1 MSSTYTYPGV
11 YIQELPSPVHPIT
24 GVATSVAAFVGYT
37 ATGIDN
43 RAEMIF
49 SFSDYQRLFGGLASN
64 SELSYAVQQF
74 FLNGGSQAW
83 VVRTPGSYN
92 SPSEQV
98 YADVV
103 FGAMTFSALSSGAWA
118 NGQLL
123 IDIDIQGLNLSS
135 TTSPPGDPLSFNLT
149 VTNLATGTTEYFPLL
164 SLNSNLQNFI
174 ANVLNDPDNGS
185 QLVNVNVTALS
196 ATPVALEVTGVVGTA
211 LASTPVTV
219 GTVTTNYLESVNTI
233 LGGGNTATT
242 ANADCSL
249 VLNLPPS
256 FPPLPTIKVIGKGAP
271 IPQSVQGL
279 ASQLQTAIGNAMVVQ
294 MPGASVSCTAAPL
307 WSGGVNA
314 GTGIRVNVLLPNMP
328 DAVVNFTSPPTATP
342 ALNDAASALGL
353 LAGGTLGGTV
363 TLANILTA
371 LGGSS
376 TATTVTENCTLE
388 VNLPTTMFPIPV
400 PVVVYAKGAA
410 IPSSATPGGL
420 AGIAADLETAINN
433 TLPTQLVGTP
443 IAILGAT
450 GVYQALGGS
459 PGPGATDANADCDMT
474 VNVLSGVTPTSVQ
487 ATVIPNTNA
496 IPNSLVALGTQLTTQ
511 LNAALTGP
519 GVTVACTGI
528 PSAALPTDG
537 FIVVSATV
545 TTTGLPVAL
554 SFGPPTAAGVN
565 NAATALGLVGA
576 EPPNIEV
583 SCSVVSTA
591 TGQAIEVTAVA
602 SDQADAA
609 VSFAVFDPAPDID
622 AATPL
627 GLVGGGSATL
637 AGPTSVNVAHYALG
651 TDNASAAETSSTPAV
666 PMDGL
671 PGADQLIG
679 DQLAFSGIY
688 ALSKVA
694 FNLLCIPDAVRA
706 SAGNPSVLDTNNTA
720 LDPVAV
726 YAAAIALCD
735 QSRAMLL
742 IDPPPTITTV
752 AAAVDWKSST
762 IGVVNA
768 NGAAF
773 WPRLR
778 LADPL
783 NNSQLRTFAPSGVVA
798 GVYANT
804 DTTRGVWKAP
814 AGIGA
819 VLNGVQNM
827 TYQMSDAENGILN
840 PLGLNC
846 FRTFPVYGPV
856 LWGARTLLGAD
867 AEASQWKYVP
877 IRRVALFIES
887 SLYQGTQWVVFEP
900 NDEPL
905 WSAIRLNVGSFM
917 QNLFI
922 EGFFQGQT
930 PTQAY
935 FVKCDSETTTQTDI
949 DNGVVNIVVGF
960 APLYPAEFVVIQ
972 IQQITGQTSS

>member
-1 MSSTYTYPGV
+1 MSSTYAYPGV

-83 VVRTPGSYN
+83 VVRTPGHYN
-92 SPSEQV
+92 SLSGH
-98 YADVV
+98 YADVA
-103 FGAMTFSALSSGAWA
+103 FGNLTFNALSSGAWA
-118 NGQLL
+118 NGELL
-123 IDIDIQGLNLSS
+123 IDIDVQGLNLST
-135 TTSPPGDPLSFNLT
+135 TTSPPGDPLAFNLT
-149 VTNLATGTTEYFPLL
+149 VSNLATNTTEYFPAL
-164 SLNSNLQNFI
+164 SLNGNLQNFI

-185 QLVNVNVTALS
+185 QLVNVDVTGLPTLPTLPPALTVS
-196 ATPVALEVTGVVGTA
+196 GVVGAA
-211 LASTPVTV
+211 LASTPVTT
-219 GTVTTNYLESVNTI
+219 GGVTTNYLESVNAI
-233 LGGGNTATT
+233 LGGGSTATT
-242 ANADCSL
+242 ASADCSL
-249 VLNLPPS
+249 ILNLPS
-256 FPPLPTIKVIGKGAP
+256 TYPPLPTIKVIGKGAP

-279 ASQLQTAIGNAMVVQ
+279 ASQLQTAISSVLAVQ
-294 MPGASVSCTAAPL
+294 MTGASVSCVAAPI
-307 WSGGVNA
+307 WSGGA
-314 GTGIRVNVLLPNMP
+314 PPPPTGNRVNVLLPNMP
-328 DAVVNFTSPPTATP
+328 DAVISFSSPPASP
-342 ALNDAASALGL
+342 PVNDAATALGL
-353 LAGGTLGGTV
+353 TAGLVGSALTV
-363 TLANILTA
+363 ASVQAA

-376 TATTVTENCTLE
+376 PPHENCTLE
-388 VNLPTTMFPIPV
+388 VNLPSVISTPVLVTVYTTTET
-400 PVVVYAKGAA
+400 
-410 IPSSATPGGL
+410 IPSSGTPGGL
-420 AGIAADLETAINN
+420 AGIALDLETAINDALAAVP
-433 TLPTQLVGTP
+433 LPDVSVTCSV
-443 IAILGAT
+443 
-450 GVYQALGGS
+450 VSSGS
-459 PGPGATDANADCDMT
+459 G
-474 VNVLSGVTPTSVQ
+474 SGIQV
-487 ATVIPNTNA
+487 NA
-496 IPNSLVALGTQLTTQ
+496 IV
-511 LNAALTGP
+511 P
-519 GVTVACTGI
+519 GQADAPVTFT
-528 PSAALPTDG
+528 ALPT
-537 FIVVSATV
+537 T
-545 TTTGLPVAL
+545 
-554 SFGPPTAAGVN
+554 PTN
-565 NAATALGLVGA
+565 FDAATALGLVGA
-576 EPPNIEV
+576 G
-583 SCSVVSTA
+583 ST
-591 TGQAIEVTAVA
+591 
-602 SDQADAA
+602 
-609 VSFAVFDPAPDID
+609 
-622 AATPL
+622 
-627 GLVGGGSATL
+627 TL
-637 AGPTSVNVAHYALG
+637 AGPTTVNVAHYALG
-651 TDNASAAETSSTPAV
+651 TGNAPLGEETLSTPAV

-671 PGADQLIG
+671 PGADELIG
-679 DQLAFSGIY
+679 DPLAQSGIY

-706 SAGNPSVLDTNNTA
+706 SAGNPTVLDFNNTS

-726 YAAAIALCD
+726 YSAAIALCD
-735 QSRAMLL
+735 QCRAMLL
-742 IDPPPTITTV
+742 IDPPPNVTTV

-783 NNSQLRTFAPSGVVA
+783 NNSQLRTFAPSGLVA

-827 TYQMSDAENGILN
+827 TYQMGDAENGVLN

-877 IRRVALFIES
+877 IRRVALFLES
-887 SLYQGTQWVVFEP
+887 SLYQGTKWVVFEP

-905 WSAIRLNVGSFM
+905 WSAIRLNIGSFM

-922 EGFFQGQT
+922 QGYFQGQT
-930 PTQAY
+930 PDQAY

-972 IQQITGQTSS
+972 IQQMTGQTSS

>member
-92 SPSEQV
+92 SPSDQI
-98 YADVV
+98 YANVGV
-103 FGAMTFSALSSGAWA
+103 GNMTFSALSSGAWA
-118 NGQLL
+118 NGELL
-123 IDIDIQGLNLSS
+123 IDIDVQGLNLA
-135 TTSPPGDPLSFNLT
+135 PAPVGDPLAFNLT
-149 VTNLATGTTEYFPLL
+149 VTNLATNTTEYFPALT
-164 SLNSNLQNFI
+164 LNSFAQNFI

-185 QLVNVNVTALS
+185 QLVNVGDLPLTFAALMVS
-196 ATPVALEVTGVVGTA
+196 GVVGSA
-211 LASTPVTV
+211 LASTAVTT
-219 GTVTTNYLESVNTI
+219 GTVTTNYLESVNAI
-233 LGGGNTATT
+233 LGGGNTNTT
-242 ANADCSL
+242 ASADCML

-256 FPPLPTIKVIGKGAP
+256 FPALPAIKMIGKGAP

-279 ASQLQTAIGNAMVVQ
+279 ASQLQTAINNAMVVQ
-294 MPGASVSCTAAPL
+294 MPGASVSCSAAPI
-307 WSGGVNA
+307 WSSGVMT

-328 DAVVNFTSPPTATP
+328 DAVISISSPPVSATV
-342 ALNDAASALGL
+342 NDAATALGL
-353 LAGGTLGGTV
+353 TAGLVGGAV
-363 TLANILTA
+363 TEAGVITA
-371 LGGSS
+371 LGGSP
-376 TATTVTENCTLE
+376 AAENCTLE
-388 VNLPTTMFPIPV
+388 VNLPSVGLVAV
-400 PVVVYAKGAA
+400 PVVVYEKSAP
-410 IPSSATPGGL
+410 IPSSLTPGGL

-433 TLPTQLVGTP
+433 TLAAQMVGTP
-443 IAILGAT
+443 FVITGAT

-459 PGPGATDANADCDMT
+459 PGPGATNANADCDLT
-474 VNVLSGVTPTSVQ
+474 VTLPAGFAPTTAQV
-487 ATVIPNTNA
+487 TVITNGSPIPTNVHDLANTLATQLQNTLNA
-496 IPNSLVALGTQLTTQ
+496 VPIVPAVTVTCTPIPNSST
-511 LNAALTGP
+511 
-519 GVTVACTGI
+519 
-528 PSAALPTDG
+528 PTDG
-537 FIVVSATV
+537 SIVVSATA
-545 TTTGLPVAL
+545 TATGLPVAITF
-554 SFGPPTAAGVN
+554 SPPMTAGANDAAAALGLEGALPPDVSVTCSVVSSGSGSGIQVN
-565 NAATALGLVGA
+565 AIASGQGDAPITFTAVPASPTNEDAATALGLVGA
-576 EPPNIEV
+576 G
-583 SCSVVSTA
+583 ST
-591 TGQAIEVTAVA
+591 
-602 SDQADAA
+602 
-609 VSFAVFDPAPDID
+609 
-622 AATPL
+622 
-627 GLVGGGSATL
+627 TL
-637 AGPTSVNVAHYALG
+637 AGPTTVNVAHYTLG
-651 TDNASAAETSSTPAV
+651 TGNPSMAQTSSMPAV

-679 DQLAFSGIY
+679 DPLAQSGIY

-726 YAAAIALCD
+726 YSAAIALCD
-735 QSRAMLL
+735 QCRAMLL

-783 NNSQLRTFAPSGVVA
+783 NNSQLRTFAPSGLVA

-827 TYQMSDAENGILN
+827 TYLMSDAENGVLN

-856 LWGARTLLGAD
+856 LWGARTLARRRCRGQPVEVRADSAGGIVHRVEPLPGNAVGGVRAQRRAAVVGDPAQCRLVHAEPFHRGVFPGAD
-867 AEASQWKYVP
+867 SGP
-877 IRRVALFIES
+877 GLF
-887 SLYQGTQWVVFEP
+887 
-900 NDEPL
+900 
-905 WSAIRLNVGSFM
+905 R
-917 QNLFI
+917 
-922 EGFFQGQT
+922 
-930 PTQAY
+930 
-935 FVKCDSETTTQTDI
+935 
-949 DNGVVNIVVGF
+949 
-960 APLYPAEFVVIQ
+960 
-972 IQQITGQTSS
+972 